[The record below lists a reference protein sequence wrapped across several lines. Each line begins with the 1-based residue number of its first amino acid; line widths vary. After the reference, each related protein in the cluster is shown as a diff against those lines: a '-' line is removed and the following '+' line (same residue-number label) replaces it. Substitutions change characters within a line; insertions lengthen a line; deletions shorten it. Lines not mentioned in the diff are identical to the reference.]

1 MEEKIANNPGNAFI
15 RVISFGGFRHLWIG
29 QVASQLA
36 FSSMMFVLS
45 LHVYQLTGSNTAV
58 SLLFLTF
65 AVPALFLAVAAGA
78 IDDYMDN
85 RSVLV
90 ACDLFRAIVVIGF
103 IFFPGNLPFIYGL
116 AFILAVVN
124 QFYIP
129 AEVPTI
135 PLVVPRDLLL
145 TANSLF
151 AFTYYSSLGVG
162 SMIAGPLLRWFGPH
176 GVFIVISIL
185 FAVAASSVSRVPKE
199 KGQKSLFDPSIGKE
213 FSHMAQGGMLAVREG
228 IAYVASS
235 KAIRDALLLLAGTQ
249 VVIVLLGTLGPG
261 FADRVLKIDVHDASL
276 LIVGP
281 VVAGIV
287 MGALW
292 VGTRGYR
299 FPAETLIRIGIAAA
313 GLILMFIA
321 LTVRL
326 ERVEGFDWFF
336 QSRVIIP
343 IEFFL
348 FFLLGV
354 ASSMLDAPANSVLQR
369 ESTDVMRS
377 RVYGILTAAVGGV
390 GILPVVISGMLAD
403 VIGEGKVI
411 FLLGLVISLYGLW
424 RVRYNKS

>member
-1 MEEKIANNPGNAFI
+1 MREKIANNPKNAFL
-15 RVISFGGFRHLWIG
+15 RVMSLAGFRHLWIG

-45 LHVYQLTGSNTAV
+45 LRVYQLTGSNTAV

-65 AVPALFLAVAAGA
+65 GIPALFLAVPAGA
-78 IDDYMDN
+78 IDDYLDN
-85 RSVLV
+85 RSVLF

-116 AFILAVVN
+116 AFLLAVVN

-135 PLVVPRDLLL
+135 PLVAPHDLLL

-151 AFTYYSSLGVG
+151 AFTFYSSLAVG
-162 SMIAGPLLRWFGPH
+162 SMVAGPILRWFGPY
-176 GVFIVISIL
+176 GVFIAISVL
-185 FAVAASSVSRVPKE
+185 FGIAAASVSRVPKE
-199 KGQKSLFDPSIGKE
+199 KSQKSLFDRSIGKE
-213 FSHMAQGGMLAVREG
+213 IPHMLRDGIRAVREG
-228 IAYVASS
+228 LAYVASS

-261 FADRVLKIDVHDASL
+261 FADRVLNIDVHDASL

-281 VVAGIV
+281 VVAGII

-292 VGTRGYR
+292 VGTKGYR
-299 FPAETLIRIGIAAA
+299 FPAETLIRTGIAAA
-313 GLILMFIA
+313 GILLMFIA

-326 ERVEGFDWFF
+326 ERVPGLEWFF
-336 QSRVIIP
+336 QNRVIIP

-390 GILPVVISGMLAD
+390 GILPVVVSGVLAD
-403 VIGEGKVI
+403 VIGGGKVI
-411 FLLGLVISLYGLW
+411 FLLGVVILLYGLW
-424 RVRYNKS
+424 RVRYNTS

>member
-1 MEEKIANNPGNAFI
+1 MREKIANSPRNAFI
-15 RVISFGGFRHLWIG
+15 RVISLVGFRHLWIG

-36 FSSMMFVLS
+36 FASLMFVLS
-45 LHVYQLTGSNTAV
+45 LRVYQITGSNTAV
-58 SLLFLTF
+58 SILFLTF

-78 IDDYMDN
+78 IDDYLDN
-85 RSVLV
+85 RSVLIF
-90 ACDLFRAIVVIGF
+90 CDLFRAVAVLGFMLFPNDLTIVYI
-103 IFFPGNLPFIYGL
+103 L
-116 AFILAVVN
+116 AFIMAVTN
-124 QFYIP
+124 QFYVP

-135 PLVVPRDLLL
+135 PLVVPHDLLL

-151 AFTYYSSLGVG
+151 AFTYYSSFGVG
-162 SMIAGPLLRWFGPH
+162 SMVAGPILRWFGPH
-176 GVFIVISIL
+176 GVFVVISVL
-185 FAVAASSVSRVPKE
+185 FALAAASVWRVPKE

-213 FSHMAQGGMLAVREG
+213 FSHMVQGGMLAVREG

-235 KAIRDALLLLAGTQ
+235 KAIRDALFLLAGTQ

-287 MGALW
+287 IGALW
-292 VGTRGYR
+292 VGTKGYR
-299 FPAETLIRIGIAAA
+299 FPPETLIRTGIAAS
-313 GLILMFIA
+313 GILLMFIA

-326 ERVEGFDWFF
+326 ERVAGFDWFF

-343 IEFFL
+343 TEFLL

-354 ASSMLDAPANSVLQR
+354 ACSMLDAPANSILQR
-369 ESTDVMRS
+369 QSVDVMRS

-390 GILPVVISGMLAD
+390 GILPVVVSGILAD

>member
-1 MEEKIANNPGNAFI
+1 MREKIANIGDNPFVQVVKIA
-15 RVISFGGFRHLWIG
+15 GFTHLWLG
-29 QVASQLA
+29 QIASQLA
-36 FSSMMFVLS
+36 FASLMFVLS
-45 LHVYQLTGSNTAV
+45 LRVYQITGSNTAV
-58 SLLFLTF
+58 SILFLTF

-78 IDDYMDN
+78 IDDYLDN

-90 ACDLFRAIVVIGF
+90 FCDLFRAIAVLGFMLFPNDLTVV
-103 IFFPGNLPFIYGL
+103 YVL
-116 AFILAVVN
+116 AFIMAVTN
-124 QFYIP
+124 QFYVP

-135 PLVVPRDLLL
+135 PLVVPHDLLL

-162 SMIAGPLLRWFGPH
+162 SMVAGPLLRWFGPH
-176 GVFIVISIL
+176 GVFVVISIL
-185 FAVAASSVSRVPKE
+185 FAFAAASVSRVPKE
-199 KGQKSLFDPSIGKE
+199 KGQKSLFDPSISKE
-213 FSHMAQGGMLAVREG
+213 FYHMAQGGMFAVREG

-276 LIVGP
+276 FIVGP

-292 VGTRGYR
+292 VGMKGSR
-299 FPAETLIRIGIAAA
+299 FVPETLIRTGINAA
-313 GLILMFIA
+313 GILLMFIA

-326 ERVEGFDWFF
+326 ERVAGFDWLF
-336 QSRVIIP
+336 QSSIIIP
-343 IEFFL
+343 TEFFL
-348 FFLLGV
+348 FFFLGI
-354 ASSMLDAPANSVLQR
+354 ACSMLDAPANSILQR

-390 GILPVVISGMLAD
+390 GILPVVVSGMLAD
-403 VIGEGKVI
+403 VIGEGRVI
-411 FLLGLVISLYGLW
+411 FLLGLVILLYGLW

>member
-1 MEEKIANNPGNAFI
+1 MIEKIANNPRNAFV
-15 RVISFGGFRHLWIG
+15 RVISYSGFRHLWIG

-65 AVPALFLAVAAGA
+65 GIPALFLAVPAGA
-78 IDDYMDN
+78 IDDYLDN
-85 RSVLV
+85 RSVLFI
-90 ACDLFRAIVVIGF
+90 CDLFRSIVVIGF

-124 QFYIP
+124 QFYVP

-135 PLVVPRDLLL
+135 PLVVPHELLL

-151 AFTYYSSLGVG
+151 AFTFYSSLAVG
-162 SMIAGPLLRWFGPH
+162 SMVAGPILRWFGPH
-176 GVFIVISIL
+176 WVFVVISVL
-185 FAVAASSVSRVPKE
+185 FAVAAWSVSRVSRE
-199 KGQKSLFDPSIGKE
+199 KSQKSLFDSSIGKKIP
-213 FSHMAQGGMLAVREG
+213 HMLRDGILAVQEG

-287 MGALW
+287 LGAIW

-299 FPAETLIRIGIAAA
+299 FAPETLIRTGIAAA
-313 GLILMFIA
+313 GIILMFIA

-326 ERVEGFDWFF
+326 ERVPGLDWFF

-343 IEFFL
+343 IEFLL
-348 FFLLGV
+348 FFFLGV
-354 ASSMLDAPANSVLQR
+354 ASSMLDAPANSILQR
-369 ESTDVMRS
+369 ESKDVMRS

-390 GILPVVISGMLAD
+390 GILPVVVSGILAD

-411 FLLGLVISLYGLW
+411 FLLGLVILLYGLW
-424 RVRYNKS
+424 RVRYNK